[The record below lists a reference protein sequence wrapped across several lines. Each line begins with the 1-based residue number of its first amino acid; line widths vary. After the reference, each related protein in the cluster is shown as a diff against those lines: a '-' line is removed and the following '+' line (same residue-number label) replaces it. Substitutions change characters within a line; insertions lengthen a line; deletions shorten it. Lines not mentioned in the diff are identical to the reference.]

1 MPGET
6 PFYAPE
12 ELRALGCVSVGR
24 RTQVSRLAR
33 FYGFQGRLGD
43 HIRIDDFVILK
54 GRVDIGCFVHI
65 SSYCLLGGTAGTITF
80 GDFSTTAAYVGI
92 YTASDDYSSPL
103 LTNSVVPDDL
113 KRGITGDVSVG
124 KGVVIGAH
132 CVVLPKA
139 TIGDYA
145 TIGASCIIN
154 GNYAP
159 GSVYVTGGGRPR
171 LVGQRDIESIKAA
184 EAEALRRLQRGE
196 I

>member
-12 ELRALGCVSVGR
+12 ELRALGCESVGR

-43 HIRIDDFVILK
+43 HTRIDDFVILK
-54 GRVDIGCFVHI
+54 GRVDLGSLVHI
-65 SSYCLLGGTAGTITF
+65 SSYCLLGGTEGTITF
-80 GDFSTTAAYVGI
+80 GDLSTTAAYVGI

-103 LTNSVVPDDL
+103 LTNSVVPEDL

-139 TIGDYA
+139 AIGDYA
-145 TIGASCIIN
+145 TIGATCIVN
-154 GNYAP
+154 GDYAP
-159 GSVYVTGGGRPR
+159 GCVYVTGSGRPR
-171 LVGQRDIESIKAA
+171 LVGKRNVDSIKVA
-184 EAEALRRLQRGE
+184 EAEALRRLRWDE
-196 I
+196 T

>member
-24 RTQVSRLAR
+24 QTQVSRLAR
-33 FYGFQGRLGD
+33 FYGFQGRFGD

-65 SSYCLLGGTAGTITF
+65 SSYCLLGGTAGTVTF

-113 KRGITGDVSVG
+113 KRGITGMFLSARAWLSG
-124 KGVVIGAH
+124 HI
-132 CVVLPKA
+132 
-139 TIGDYA
+139 
-145 TIGASCIIN
+145 ASCCPRRRSAITRRS
-154 GNYAP
+154 AP
-159 GSVYVTGGGRPR
+159 RASSTGITRQVPFT
-171 LVGQRDIESIKAA
+171 
-184 EAEALRRLQRGE
+184 
-196 I
+196 

>member
-1 MPGET
+1 VPGET

-12 ELRALGCVSVGR
+12 ELQALGCVSVGR

-33 FYGFQGRLGD
+33 FYGFHGRLGD
-43 HIRIDDFVILK
+43 HTRIDDFVILK
-54 GRVDIGCFVHI
+54 GRVDLGSFVHV
-65 SSYCLLGGTAGTITF
+65 SSYCLLGGTAGTISF

-103 LTNSVVPDDL
+103 LTNSVVPEDL
-113 KRGITGDVSVG
+113 KRGITGDVFVG

-139 TIGDYA
+139 TIGDYV
-145 TIGASCIIN
+145 TIGASCIVN
-154 GNYAP
+154 GNYTT
-159 GSVYVTGGGRPR
+159 GSVYVTGSGRPR
-171 LVGQRDIESIKAA
+171 LVGTRDVESIKMV
-184 EAEALRRLQRGE
+184 EAEARRRLQRGE